1 MILKP
6 QAQLVFLIKQKLTAN
21 ESIGSVISELLDIST
36 DAAYR
41 RVRCEKPI
49 GMDELALLC
58 KHFNISLDQIFE
70 IPQKT
75 VVFDF
80 YDFDKSN
87 FSLDV
92 YLLNIRDSLLNLK
105 NQNEAKL
112 ILTINNTHFFQ
123 LFNFPE
129 LVKFKL
135 FFWMKMNLQLD
146 EFQKVKYTDFRFSQ
160 DQLNT
165 CNEILNLY
173 NSIPSVEIYDVE
185 LFGGLAREVYY
196 YSISKELE
204 DLESAKLLFESINE
218 LIDHLCAQAKNAKK
232 FKVNTPVPAS
242 DRGIDVYVNEILNS
256 VASFYYETEK
266 NQGLFVAHNFMNSLH
281 TNNQYYVNQ
290 TKDVL
295 DSIIEVSTKI
305 SHSNHKLRNNFF
317 GKLIENVNWYK
328 QKTLNEFSVQSR

>member
-1 MILKP
+1 MDP
-6 QAQLVFLIKQKLTAN
+6 QSQLIFLIKQKLGSN
-21 ESIGSVISELLDIST
+21 ESIGAVISDLLDIST

-41 RVRCEKPI
+41 RVRGEKLI
-49 GMDELALLC
+49 SMDELGQLC
-58 KHFNISLDQIFE
+58 KHFNIALDQIFE

-105 NQNEAKL
+105 SQKDAKL

-135 FFWMKMNLQLD
+135 FFWMKMNLKLV
-146 EFQKVKYTDFRFSQ
+146 EFQEFKYVDFKFSKN
-160 DQLNT
+160 QLST

-173 NSIPSVEIYDVE
+173 NAIPSVEVYDIE

-196 YSISKELE
+196 YSISHELQ
-204 DLESAKLLFESINE
+204 DLPVIECLFTSING
-218 LIDHLCAQAKNAKK
+218 LIDHMCSQAKNAMK

-266 NQGLFVAHNFMNSLH
+266 NKGLFVAHNFMNSLH

-317 GKLIENVNWYK
+317 AKLTENVNWYQ
-328 QKTLNEFSVQSR
+328 QKTLNEYNVQSR